1 MTSVE
6 EYTLP
11 GQVAS
16 RFDSRSVPHRMLA
29 LVSLAEA
36 LDGRWIV
43 SGCAV
48 NRNLRAEPV
57 SDGRRGESIPAGRY
71 LTGGGAASVMP

>member
-1 MTSVE
+1 M
-6 EYTLP
+6 
-11 GQVAS
+11 
-16 RFDSRSVPHRMLA
+16 FA
-29 LVSLAEA
+29 LVSLAEP